1 MKRLRG
7 VFDLTVAQQRVIIVL
22 LLLYV
27 AYVLYVVYGRGSVP
41 QPSPS
46 PGILP

>member
-1 MKRLRG
+1 
-7 VFDLTVAQQRVIIVL
+7 VL
-22 LLLYV
+22 LLLFV
-27 AYVLYVVYGRGSVP
+27 GYVLYDVYARQPQQTSEP